1 MVYNIKL
8 SDKCCGLNK
17 QFTLTSAKKAM
28 NIKNFSDLLEAAQ
41 KQPEKRLVVVNGVD
55 EHTIEALNQAVEMGF
70 VTPILTGNKQQV
82 LDVLKGLNID
92 ASKYRIVDAASPKEA
107 AEKAIE
113 LVNAGEADLIMKGL
127 LTTDKFMRVLLKKEF
142 ELVPNNGT
150 LSHISVMANPN
161 YHKLLIFSDA
171 GVIPYPD
178 LKQKIL
184 MTENLI
190 QAAKRL
196 GIENPKVAVIAPTE
210 QIIIS
215 IQSCMDGATIA
226 KMAEHGQIEGGMV
239 DGPMALDV
247 ALDRDSAEIKGFTSP
262 VAGDADCLL
271 FPNIDAANV
280 FYKTNSKLCNA
291 EMSGIIA
298 GAKVPVVVSS
308 RGDSEKT
315 KLNSIAL
322 ASLLS

>member
-1 MVYNIKL
+1 ML
-8 SDKCCGLNK
+8 SFTFPVSLNFDKK
-17 QFTLTSAKKAM
+17 TM
-28 NIKNFSDLLEAAQ
+28 HIKNFKDLLDAAQ
-41 KQPEKRLVVVNGVD
+41 KQPAKKLVVVNGVD
-55 EHTIEALNQAVEMGF
+55 ENTIEALNLAVEMGF
-70 VTPILTGNKQQV
+70 VTPILTGDSKTIEKA
-82 LDVLKGLNID
+82 LEGLNFD
-92 ASKYRIVDAASPKEA
+92 KKKYHIVHADTPKEA
-107 AEKAIE
+107 GEKAIE
-113 LVNAGEADLIMKGL
+113 LVNNGKADLIMKGL
-127 LTTDKFMRVLLKKEF
+127 LTTDKFMRLLLKKEYG
-142 ELVPNNGT
+142 LVPASGT
-150 LSHISVMANPN
+150 LSHISVMDNPN

-190 QAAKRL
+190 QAAKLL
-196 GIENPKVAVIAPTE
+196 GIEYPKVAVIAPTE

-226 KMAEHGQIEGGMV
+226 KMSEHRQIEGGIV

-247 ALDRDSAEIKGFTSP
+247 ALDRNSAEIKGLTSP

-280 FYKTNSKLCNA
+280 FYKTNSKLSNA

>member
-1 MVYNIKL
+1 M
-8 SDKCCGLNK
+8 
-17 QFTLTSAKKAM
+17 M
-28 NIKNFSDLLEAAQ
+28 HIKNFSDLLEAAR

-55 EHTIEALNQAVEMGF
+55 ENTLEALNEAVEMGF
-70 VTPILTGNKQQV
+70 VKPILTGKKEKIADI
-82 LDVLKGLNID
+82 LRSLNINIGKYEIID
-92 ASKYRIVDAASPKEA
+92 AVLSKEA
-107 AEKAIE
+107 TEKAVE
-113 LVNAGEADLIMKGL
+113 LVHEGKADLIMKGMVS
-127 LTTDKFMRVLLKKEF
+127 TDKFMRVLLKKEYG
-142 ELVPNNGT
+142 LVPARGT
-150 LSHISVMANPN
+150 LSHISVMDNPN

-184 MTENLI
+184 MTEYLI
-190 QAAKRL
+190 QAAQRL
-196 GIENPKVAVIAPTE
+196 GIEVPKVAVIAPTE

-226 KMAEHGQIEGGMV
+226 KMSEHGQIEGGMV

-247 ALDRDSAEIKGFTSP
+247 AINRVSAEIKGFTSP

-280 FYKTNSKLCNA
+280 FYKTNSKLCKA

-298 GAKVPVVVSS
+298 GAKVPAVVSS

>member
-1 MVYNIKL
+1 MM
-8 SDKCCGLNK
+8 D
-17 QFTLTSAKKAM
+17 
-28 NIKNFSDLLEAAQ
+28 IKNFNDLLEAAQ
-41 KQPEKRLVVVNGVD
+41 KQPGKRVVVVNGVD
-55 EHTIEALNQAVEMGF
+55 ENTIEALNLAVEMGL
-70 VTPILTGNKQQV
+70 VTPILTGSRQKI
-82 LDVLKGLNID
+82 LEILGVLKID
-92 ASKYRIVDAASPKEA
+92 SVKYRIIDAESPKEA
-107 AEKAIE
+107 AEKAVE
-113 LVNAGEADLIMKGL
+113 LVNAGEADLIMKGMVS
-127 LTTDKFMRVLLKKEF
+127 TDKFMRVLLKKEYG
-142 ELVPNNGT
+142 LIPAGGT
-150 LSHISVMANPN
+150 LSHISVMDNPN

-184 MTENLI
+184 MTGYLI
-190 QAAKRL
+190 NAAKRL
-196 GIENPKVAVIAPTE
+196 GIANPKVAVIAPTE

-226 KMAEHGQIEGGMV
+226 KMSEHGQIEGGMV

-280 FYKTNSKLCNA
+280 FYKTNSKLAKA

-308 RGDSEKT
+308 RGDSERT

>member
-1 MVYNIKL
+1 M
-8 SDKCCGLNK
+8 D
-17 QFTLTSAKKAM
+17 
-28 NIKNFSDLLEAAQ
+28 IKNFNDLLGAAQ
-41 KQPEKRLVVVNGVD
+41 KQPEKRVVVVNGVD
-55 EHTIEALNQAVEMGF
+55 ENTIEALNLAVEMGF
-70 VTPILTGNKQQV
+70 VTPILTGSRQKI
-82 LDVLKGLNID
+82 LDVLNILKID
-92 ASKYRIVDAASPKEA
+92 ASKYRIFDAESPKEA
-107 AEKAIE
+107 AEKAVE
-113 LVNAGEADLIMKGL
+113 LVNAGEADLIMKGMVS
-127 LTTDKFMRVLLKKEF
+127 TDKFMRVLLKKEYG
-142 ELVPNNGT
+142 LIPAGGT
-150 LSHISVMANPN
+150 LSHISVMDNPN

-184 MTENLI
+184 MTGYLI
-190 QAAKRL
+190 DAAQRL
-196 GIENPKVAVIAPTE
+196 GIQVPKVAVIAPTE

-226 KMAEHGQIEGGMV
+226 KMSEHGQIEGGMV

-280 FYKTNSKLCNA
+280 FYKTNSKLAKA

>member
-1 MVYNIKL
+1 MM
-8 SDKCCGLNK
+8 D
-17 QFTLTSAKKAM
+17 
-28 NIKNFSDLLEAAQ
+28 IKNFNDLLGAAQ
-41 KQPEKRLVVVNGVD
+41 KQPEKRVVVVNGVD
-55 EHTIEALNQAVEMGF
+55 ENTIEALNLAVEMGF
-70 VTPILTGNKQQV
+70 VTPILTGSRQKILEV
-82 LDVLKGLNID
+82 LDILKID
-92 ASKYRIVDAASPKEA
+92 KAKYRIIDAESPKEA
-107 AEKAIE
+107 AEKAVE
-113 LVNAGEADLIMKGL
+113 LVNAGEADLIMKGMVS
-127 LTTDKFMRVLLKKEF
+127 TDKFMRVLLKKEYG
-142 ELVPNNGT
+142 LIPAGGT
-150 LSHISVMANPN
+150 LSHISVMDNPN

-184 MTENLI
+184 MTGYLI
-190 QAAKRL
+190 NAAQRL

-226 KMAEHGQIEGGMV
+226 KMSEHGQIEGGMV

-280 FYKTNSKLCNA
+280 FYKTNSKLAKA

-298 GAKVPVVVSS
+298 GVKVPVVVSS

>member
-1 MVYNIKL
+1 MM
-8 SDKCCGLNK
+8 D
-17 QFTLTSAKKAM
+17 
-28 NIKNFSDLLEAAQ
+28 IKNFNDLLGAAQ
-41 KQPEKRLVVVNGVD
+41 KQPEKRVVVVNGVD
-55 EHTIEALNQAVEMGF
+55 ENTIEALNLAVEMGF
-70 VTPILTGNKQQV
+70 VTPILTGSRQKI
-82 LDVLKGLNID
+82 LDVLNILKID
-92 ASKYRIVDAASPKEA
+92 ASKYRIFDAESPKEA
-107 AEKAIE
+107 AEKAVE
-113 LVNAGEADLIMKGL
+113 LVNAGEADLIMKGMVS
-127 LTTDKFMRVLLKKEF
+127 TDKFMRVLLKKEYG
-142 ELVPNNGT
+142 LIPAGGT
-150 LSHISVMANPN
+150 LSHISVMDNPN

-184 MTENLI
+184 MTGYLI
-190 QAAKRL
+190 DAAQRL
-196 GIENPKVAVIAPTE
+196 GIQVPKVAVIAPTE

-226 KMAEHGQIEGGMV
+226 KMSEHGQIEGGMV

-280 FYKTNSKLCNA
+280 FYKTNSKLAKA